1 MPQVRIPVARLVRL
15 GTHALSAS
23 KGGFTAAEVR
33 SLGIEALSVARIV
46 LTPLL
51 PPTVAPVVGPVLD
64 AVEGMIASP
73 PASVSDAAGQ
83 VIAALSGVLPVDVDI
98 DVTE

>member
-23 KGGFTAAEVR
+23 KGGFTASEVR
-33 SLGIEALSVARIV
+33 SLGVEALAVARII
-46 LTPLL
+46 LAPLL

-64 AVEGMIASP
+64 AVEEMIATP
-73 PASVSDAAGQ
+73 PASVSDAAGL
-83 VIAALSGVLPVDVDI
+83 IISSLAGVLPVDVDI
-98 DVTE
+98 DVLE